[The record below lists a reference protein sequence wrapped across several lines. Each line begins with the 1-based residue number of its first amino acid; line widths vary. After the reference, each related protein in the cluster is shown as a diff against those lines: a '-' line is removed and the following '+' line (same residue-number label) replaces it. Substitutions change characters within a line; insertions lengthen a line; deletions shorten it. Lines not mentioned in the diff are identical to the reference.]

1 MSDVDIPPSTSI
13 KVRIVSFV
21 RAFMLAH
28 EISPSLNEIA
38 LHVGSTKPRV
48 SRALDELVA
57 AGRLLRKKRCPR
69 GLSFPGDLD
78 RAVAILRSEGWNIDG
93 DLRRAA
99 PPRVTK

>member
-28 EISPSLNEIA
+28 EVSPSLNEIA

-57 AGRLLRKKRCPR
+57 AGRLLRRKRCAR

-78 RAVAILRSEGWNIDG
+78 RALTTLRREGWIVD
-93 DLRRAA
+93 DDMRVLS